1 MKYLFINS
9 VAGYGSTGKIAADK
23 CRELGK
29 QGHECVLAYGRI
41 KQNCDDVSTYRIGT
55 KIDYQIHGLLT
66 RLFDLHGFCS
76 SRATRKFL
84 KWADAYNPDI
94 VWLHNIH
101 GYYINVEL
109 LFEWMKQH
117 PEKKYYW
124 TLHDCWA
131 MTGHCSHFSYVK
143 CEQWRNQCGE
153 KKCPQISQY
162 PRSFCSKNV
171 FSNYVRKKKA
181 FTGVKN
187 LTIVVPSKWLAE
199 LVRQSYLGTYK
210 TEVCYN
216 QIDKRIFKPTESEF
230 RLKYH
235 LQSKVI
241 ILGVANVW
249 NDRKG
254 LSDFINLRNVLD
266 NNYTIVLV
274 GLSKKQIKKM
284 PSGIIGIERT
294 ADQHELAQIYTA
306 ADLYLNLSRE
316 ETFGLTT
323 IEAQA
328 CGTKAIVYEN
338 TACAEVIDIKM
349 GNVIKQDINSLY
361 LCLKGFKYKVED
373 KM

>member
-55 KIDYQIHGLLT
+55 KIDYQIHGMMT

-84 KWADAYNPDI
+84 KWADEYNPDI

-109 LFEWMKQH
+109 LFGWMKQH

-124 TLHDCWA
+124 TLHDCWT

-143 CEQWRNQCGE
+143 CEQWREQCGK
-153 KKCPQISQY
+153 KKCPQTGQY

-171 FSNYVRKKKA
+171 FSNYIRKKEA
-181 FTGVKN
+181 FIGVKN

-199 LVRQSYLGTYK
+199 LVRQSYLGAYEI
-210 TEVCYN
+210 EVSYN
-216 QIDKRIFKPTESEF
+216 QIDRRIFKPTESEF

-249 NDRKG
+249 DDRKG
-254 LSDFINLRNVLD
+254 LMDFINLRNMLD
-266 NNYTIVLV
+266 NNYAIVLV

-328 CGTKAIVYEN
+328 CGTKAVVYMD
-338 TACAEVIDIKM
+338 TACAEVIDTQM
-349 GNVIKQDINSLY
+349 GKIIEQSITAVYRYIIQNT
-361 LCLKGFKYKVED
+361 
-373 KM
+373 